1 MSCIGTSSVLSCPHF
16 DPSLKVEIC
25 EVVDLCMSIGFDC
38 FESCWWSSCVI
49 ILVIIDSCHIE
60 NVFHNKSNDI
70 FSPIISDDNIWQ
82 LKKNTAGAWWSY
94 ITPRYMHV
102 LYHMNAHIHPR
113 PAAGTRSKG
122 PSHGAKLW
130 ARATIG
136 STNLQAAGC
145 YRYMLSSLLGETP
158 YIFIYTQF
166 VHHFLRRFW
175 ICCMYRTSAL
185 HC

>member
-1 MSCIGTSSVLSCPHF
+1 M
-16 DPSLKVEIC
+16 
-25 EVVDLCMSIGFDC
+25 
-38 FESCWWSSCVI
+38 
-49 ILVIIDSCHIE
+49 HI
-60 NVFHNKSNDI
+60 
-70 FSPIISDDNIWQ
+70 
-82 LKKNTAGAWWSY
+82 Y
-94 ITPRYMHV
+94 I

-158 YIFIYTQF
+158 YIYIYIYNSFTIFQGDF
-166 VHHFLRRFW
+166 GSVSCTELQPS
-175 ICCMYRTSAL
+175 IVSAMQAQYV
-185 HC
+185 

>member
-1 MSCIGTSSVLSCPHF
+1 
-16 DPSLKVEIC
+16 
-25 EVVDLCMSIGFDC
+25 
-38 FESCWWSSCVI
+38 
-49 ILVIIDSCHIE
+49 
-60 NVFHNKSNDI
+60 
-70 FSPIISDDNIWQ
+70 
-82 LKKNTAGAWWSY
+82 
-94 ITPRYMHV
+94 MHV

-166 VHHFLRRFW
+166 VHHFFKEILDLLHVQNFSPPLLVPCRHNMYDGNEEFW
-175 ICCMYRTSAL
+175 VIVKESGKRQESHSYEEIQQKRAKAIFFWGWTYTFMDDVSIVTRKKESL
-185 HC
+185 

>member
-1 MSCIGTSSVLSCPHF
+1 
-16 DPSLKVEIC
+16 
-25 EVVDLCMSIGFDC
+25 
-38 FESCWWSSCVI
+38 
-49 ILVIIDSCHIE
+49 
-60 NVFHNKSNDI
+60 
-70 FSPIISDDNIWQ
+70 
-82 LKKNTAGAWWSY
+82 
-94 ITPRYMHV
+94 MHV

-158 YIFIYTQF
+158 YIFYIYTIRSPFFKGDFGSVACTELQPSI
-166 VHHFLRRFW
+166 V
-175 ICCMYRTSAL
+175 SAMQAQYV
-185 HC
+185 